1 MKPNFKFLFTV
12 LCLMMGITVLNAVP
26 ISIMPLGDSI
36 TYDDRHSDYEGAAR
50 PASIRTGYRSHLYY
64 KLQDASYEAD
74 FVGSRIA
81 GDKVIPAFDPDNEGH
96 PDWTSYDIAEKI
108 YGYLTQNHADI
119 VLLHIGS
126 NDHSTSTIGVDSILH
141 QIDLYEQQTGR
152 SVRVMIA
159 LIIDRQYQTD
169 LTIQVFNEKLRELI
183 AWRASGGDSL
193 TMIDMYRGAGL
204 TRADYSDDTHPNDF
218 GYQKMATVWFNAL
231 MAPYTPQLYTFPA
244 TVVNRAYIKS
254 LNVNETTK
262 SVTFVAEVPD
272 TGMTF

>member
-1 MKPNFKFLFTV
+1 MKPNFKFLFTA
-12 LCLMMGITVLNAVP
+12 LWLTMGITILHAAPV
-26 ISIMPLGDSI
+26 SIMPLGDSI

-64 KLQDASYEAD
+64 KLQDASYETD

-96 PDWTSYDIAEKI
+96 PNWTSFDIAEKV

-119 VLLHIGS
+119 VLLHIGT
-126 NDHSTSTIGVDSILH
+126 NDHSTSILGVDSILH

-152 SVRVMIA
+152 SVRVMVA

-169 LTIQVFNEKLRELI
+169 LTIQVFNEKLRKLI

-193 TMIDMYRGAGL
+193 TMVDMYRGAGL
-204 TRADYSDDTHPNDF
+204 TKADYADNTHPNDF
-218 GYQKMATVWFNAL
+218 GYQKMSTVWFNAL
-231 MAPYTPQLYTFPA
+231 MAPYTPELYTFPA

-254 LNVNETTK
+254 LNVNETTR